1 MTELLQEQPAA
12 STGEEDMRQFLREIR
27 QFPLLTAQEEREL
40 ARKCAEGDQEAI
52 CRMVNCN
59 LRLVVSIAREYA
71 GRGVALLDLIQ
82 EGSIGLLVA
91 AKKFD
96 YTMDYRFSTYATKW
110 IRRGVTRC
118 LMNKGSLIRVPLHT
132 AERIRKVDAART
144 ALRQET
150 GEEPTHREISLRAGL
165 PEEKVEELLDL
176 IPDVCSLDVAV
187 GEDAEDSLQGLL
199 PDTLSPQP
207 YEELVR
213 RELKQL
219 LDRLMADLTP
229 RQQQVLRLHFGL
241 DEGKCYSLGEIGKE
255 LGISKER
262 ARQIEQ
268 QAIEKLKK
276 SGSGFG
282 LEDFINE

>member
-1 MTELLQEQPAA
+1 
-12 STGEEDMRQFLREIR
+12 
-27 QFPLLTAQEEREL
+27 
-40 ARKCAEGDQEAI
+40 
-52 CRMVNCN
+52 
-59 LRLVVSIAREYA
+59 
-71 GRGVALLDLIQ
+71 
-82 EGSIGLLVA
+82 
-91 AKKFD
+91 
-96 YTMDYRFSTYATKW
+96 MD
-110 IRRGVTRC
+110 
-118 LMNKGSLIRVPLHT
+118 
-132 AERIRKVDAART
+132 
-144 ALRQET
+144 
-150 GEEPTHREISLRAGL
+150 
-165 PEEKVEELLDL
+165 ELLDL

-187 GEDAEDSLQGLL
+187 GEAAEDSLQGLL